1 MSQGANPAAFP
12 FGRDQLG
19 ADSGVALQDV
29 DKPLGD
35 IGAVRDVDVPVIL
48 AFQGVK
54 GNGQQEDRL
63 AEVQI
68 ERDAAGVHSLLI
80 D

>member
-1 MSQGANPAAFP
+1 
-12 FGRDQLG
+12 
-19 ADSGVALQDV
+19 
-29 DKPLGD
+29 
-35 IGAVRDVDVPVIL
+35 VDVPVIL